1 LPVFFYLKIL
11 KQESPF
17 NRGRF
22 HDSTDFYM
30 IDKIEQIK
38 KEIKDFNL
46 SGLDELEAY
55 RLKFLSRNGEVQ
67 DMFKLMGSVPK
78 EEKAAV
84 GKAMNEV
91 KNLAQKRYD
100 TAKEQL
106 KSGEKKVFGA
116 LDDITLPVE
125 PSYTGSFH
133 PLTRA
138 LDEIKQIFMRLG
150 FNIADGPELED
161 DFHNFTALN
170 FPPDHPA
177 RDMQDT
183 FFVRKSEDPKVA
195 DLVLR
200 THTSPVQIRLMKD
213 NKPPLRSVMPGR
225 VYRNEAVT
233 AKSYFQFNQVEGL
246 YVDEHVTLGEL
257 IETLV
262 MFARLMY
269 GSDVKY
275 RVRPSFFPFTEPSL
289 EMDVWWENENGG
301 QWLEILGAGMV
312 DPNVFDAVG
321 IDSEKYTGFAFG
333 MGVDRIAMLRYGI
346 DDIRLL
352 YENDIRFLNQFKS

>member
-1 LPVFFYLKIL
+1 
-11 KQESPF
+11 
-17 NRGRF
+17 
-22 HDSTDFYM
+22 M
-30 IDKIEQIK
+30 IDTIEKIN
-38 KEIKDFNL
+38 KEIQNFKISNEE
-46 SGLDELEAY
+46 ELEAF
-55 RLKFLSRNGEVQ
+55 RLEFLSRNGKVQ
-67 DMFKLMGSVPK
+67 NMFGMMGKVPK
-78 EEKAAV
+78 EKKAEV
-84 GKAMNEV
+84 GKLMNSV
-91 KNLAQKRYD
+91 KVLAQQKFNDAQLNLKKSSR
-100 TAKEQL
+100 KE
-106 KSGEKKVFGA
+106 FGA
-116 LDDITLPVE
+116 ADDITLPVE
-125 PSYTGSFH
+125 PTYSGSYH
-133 PLTRA
+133 PLTQA
-138 LDEIKQIFMRLG
+138 LNEMKQIFLRLG

-183 FFVRKSEDPKVA
+183 FFVRKTDNQSEQ

-213 NKPPLRSVMPGR
+213 QEPPLRSIMPGR

-246 YVDEHVTLGEL
+246 YVDKGVNMGEL

-262 MFARLMY
+262 MFAKLMY

-275 RVRPSFFPFTEPSL
+275 RVRPSFFPFTEPSI
-289 EMDVWWENENGG
+289 EMDIWWENEKGG

-312 DPNVFDAVG
+312 DPNVFESVNVDPEV
-321 IDSEKYTGFAFG
+321 YTGFAFG

-352 YENDIRFLNQFKS
+352 YENDIRFLEQFKS

>member
-1 LPVFFYLKIL
+1 
-11 KQESPF
+11 
-17 NRGRF
+17 
-22 HDSTDFYM
+22 M
-30 IDKIEQIK
+30 IDTIDKIK
-38 KEIKDFNL
+38 KEIQDFKITNEE
-46 SGLDELEAY
+46 ELEAF
-55 RLKFLSRNGEVQ
+55 RLEFLSRNGKVQ
-67 DMFKLMGSVPK
+67 NMFGMMGKVPN
-78 EEKAAV
+78 EKKAEV
-84 GKAMNEV
+84 GKAMNGV
-91 KNLAQKRYD
+91 KVLAQQKFD
-100 TAKEQL
+100 DAQLNLKKSSQKE
-106 KSGEKKVFGA
+106 FGA
-116 LDDITLPVE
+116 ADDITLPVE
-125 PSYTGSFH
+125 PTYSGSYH
-133 PLTRA
+133 PLTQA
-138 LDEIKQIFMRLG
+138 LNEMKQIFLRLG

-183 FFVRKSEDPKVA
+183 FFVRKTDDQSEQ

-213 NKPPLRSVMPGR
+213 QKPPLRSIMPGR

-246 YVDEHVTLGEL
+246 YVDKNVNMGEL

-262 MFARLMY
+262 MFAKLMY

-275 RVRPSFFPFTEPSL
+275 RVRPSFFPFTEPSI
-289 EMDVWWENENGG
+289 EMDVWWENEKGG

-312 DPNVFDAVG
+312 DPNVFESVDVDPE
-321 IDSEKYTGFAFG
+321 IYTGFAFG

-352 YENDIRFLNQFKS
+352 YENDLRFLEQFKS